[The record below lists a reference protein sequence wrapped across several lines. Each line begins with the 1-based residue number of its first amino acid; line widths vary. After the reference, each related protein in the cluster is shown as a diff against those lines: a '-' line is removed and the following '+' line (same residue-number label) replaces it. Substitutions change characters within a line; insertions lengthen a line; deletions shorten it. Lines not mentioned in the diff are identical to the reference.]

1 MRATLEALQAALP
14 SAVLERRDALDCVE
28 LRVASPFIV
37 PLTRFLRD
45 RATPPFSVLI
55 DLTAVDY
62 PERTPRFDLIYQLL
76 AVEPGVRIRL
86 VCEVSERPAEV
97 DSIHAVF
104 PAANWLEREVFDLY
118 GVRFLGHPDLRR
130 ILLDASFDGH
140 PLRKDYDKRRRQPV
154 RSGTTR

>member
-1 MRATLEALQAALP
+1 MKETLEALRTALP
-14 SAVLERRDALDCVE
+14 SAVLDYGDGLDCLE
-28 LRVASPFIV
+28 LRIAPPFIV
-37 PLTRFLRD
+37 PLARYLRD
-45 RATPPFSVLI
+45 RATPRFSVLV

-62 PERTPRFDLIYQLL
+62 PQRTPRFELVYQLL
-76 AVEPGVRIRL
+76 AVDSGARIRL
-86 VCEVSERPAEV
+86 ICEIPERPAEV

-154 RSGTTR
+154 RLGAAR